1 MTESAGLLVQEDIA
15 KKETFGY
22 KDPEQY
28 KLFCY
33 YKTRLEKARDVRA
46 LPREEWDGLDFE
58 SYIASCRQAKNS
70 YLRPKIND
78 NEVRVGMADVEKK
91 VESVCNEIVT
101 LNLQPEV
108 QVFNTEDKMLVELG
122 EDLGDIVKKSN
133 IVERDDDVWQE
144 AIMSVLTYPITVIEE
159 CYKKVKVG
167 YGKDSDRRIAV
178 KNLLHPSQIFFGDI
192 FIPYYRLNDQPYII
206 KYEKM
211 TYMQVEAIY
220 GDMDGWKYVQPGQP
234 NQNTY
239 NLYNY
244 SYRFSQLGED
254 EVEILHIYDYH
265 NDEYMLMI
273 QGLMMFDRPKS
284 YKKEFGDFNGYHFSI
299 SGIKTFSTDFIYFK
313 SLVSSARILAGLKQG
328 LLRDFIRKFRL
339 AMEPVLGVAS
349 SKGKIFNRNI
359 WEPGNTVQGV
369 KADDFS
375 VLNQWNRGI
384 EQGDVE
390 LLNII
395 DKATNDMMG
404 VDPIMQGSNG
414 KKLTATQTQE
424 SMKQALKMLGL
435 SVAAVIRLK
444 RDVTYLRIYNIL
456 NHQMLPSGQKKIN
469 GLMQN
474 VYQNYTIDDTYIA
487 SGKKGQKRIIVH
499 DNDKRPLP
507 FELSQAYEQESQ
519 ARANG
524 QEIKYRFFNA
534 KMVRTIP
541 LMIFVTVDTAERD
554 GSNLQKI
561 MFNDMLNDAVE
572 VTKASGGTKKI
583 NANKFADELERV
595 WKKKDLFMDAPQ
607 QPPQD
612 GQPPVDGEGQ
622 GSGGDTGMSSQLGK
636 GIRKPQKPSV
646 KQLGPMLTA
655 GK

>member
-1 MTESAGLLVQEDIA
+1 MTESAGLLVQEEIA

-22 KDPEQY
+22 KDDEQY

-58 SYIASCRQAKNS
+58 SYIASCRQTKNS

-108 QVFNTEDKMLVELG
+108 QVFDVNDKMLVELG

-133 IVERDDDVWQE
+133 IIERDDDVWQE
-144 AIMSVLTYPITVIEE
+144 AIMSVLTYPITIVEE
-159 CYKKVKVG
+159 CYVSRKIG
-167 YGKDSDRRIAV
+167 YGKDAEKKICV
-178 KNLLHPSQIFFGDI
+178 KNLLHPSQLFFEDI
-192 FIPYYRLNDQPYII
+192 FIPYYRLNDQPGLI
-206 KYEKM
+206 KYEKK
-211 TYMQVEAIY
+211 TYMEANAVY
-220 GDMDGWKYVQPGQP
+220 GDLPGWEFVQPGQP
-234 NQNTY
+234 NQNNY

-244 SYRFSQLGED
+244 NYRFSQLGED
-254 EVEILHIYDYH
+254 EVEILHFYDYH

-313 SLVSSARILAGLKQG
+313 SLVSSARVLAGLKQG

-339 AMEPVLGVAS
+339 AMEPVLGVS
-349 SKGKIFNRNI
+349 SGKGKIFNRNI

-404 VDPIMQGSNG
+404 VDPIMQGSSG
-414 KKLTATQTQE
+414 KKLTAAQTQE

-444 RDVTYLRIYNIL
+444 RDMTYLRIYNIL
-456 NHQMLPSGQKKIN
+456 NHQMISTGQKKIN
-469 GLMQN
+469 GILQN
-474 VYQNYTIDDTYIA
+474 IYQNYTIDDTYIS

-499 DNDKRPLP
+499 DDDKRPLP
-507 FELSQAYEQESQ
+507 FELSQAYQQEAS
-519 ARANG
+519 ARSTG
-524 QEIKYRFFNA
+524 QEVKYRFLNA
-534 KMVRTIP
+534 KMLRTIP
-541 LMIFVTVDTAERD
+541 LMIFVTVDAAERD

-572 VTKASGGTKKI
+572 VTKASNGTKQI

-607 QPPQD
+607 QQPGQQPQD
-612 GQPPVDGEGQ
+612 GGEEG
-622 GSGGDTGMSSQLGK
+622 GGAGGDTGMSSQLGK

-646 KQLGPMLTA
+646 KQLGTMLTA